1 MSGSGDGDR
10 QVRLQVSMLP
20 ETREMIETAV
30 EEAGSRSDL
39 PDLSRSEVACYMI
52 EQGIECWDET
62 VETLIPDEEIMKH
75 RKVRQ
80 RERIKA
86 KSYLDDLAGGWPGRV
101 KSQLNARLS
110 GEEPYPPRY
119 IRSLADSYEEE
130 ARLYYEGEELSRMLS
145 WLDDRI
151 TAYVEGYQAKQA
163 VPDEMFTEVDDVAV
177 GQDLYRLRDHGV
189 EVIESIEQA
198 ARNGFDADAIVDRF
212 RESYDVSEQALM
224 LVLDWMTED
233 GTDPRRALKKGEHFR
248 TFLPDKALDPADSEP
263 EIDGDALMPGYQDR
277 DPAAHRPDDMAAEP
291 LTLSPAEGEE
301 VEEIVSEPDPKIDP
315 DTLDSLMGGDADD

>member
-1 MSGSGDGDR
+1 
-10 QVRLQVSMLP
+10 MLP

-62 VETLIPDEEIMKH
+62 VETLIPDEEILKH

-130 ARLYYEGEELSRMLS
+130 ARLYFEGEELSRMLS

-163 VPDEMFTEVDDVAV
+163 VPDEMFTEVDDVSV
-177 GQDLYRLRDHGV
+177 GRDLYQLQDHGV

-198 ARNGFDADAIVDRF
+198 ARDGFDADAIVDRVT
-212 RESYDVSEQALM
+212 EAYDVGPKALM

-233 GTDPRRALKKGEHFR
+233 GTNPRRALKTGEHFR
-248 TFLPDKALDPADSEP
+248 TFLPDRALNSADSGP
-263 EIDGDALMPGYQDR
+263 EIDADALMPGYESR
-277 DPAAHRPDDMAAEP
+277 DPTEHRPMDTAAEP

-301 VEEIVSEPDPKIDP
+301 VEEIASEPDPEIDP
-315 DTLDSLMGGDADD
+315 ETLSDLMGGGADD